1 MEFRFELPEGYSTQD
16 ILALNRLGVKKSKIR
31 RWTTPLFRL
40 FLLFLGASF
49 VLSGLSWLDGGYVGA
64 TPVWQLVAI
73 PLVFGFPW
81 LFLGL
86 FYFQI
91 STWRSRRLMLKNA
104 DSFKFT
110 LNSEGVKEQTNKG
123 TAYYRYDGFVNAYDY
138 QDRWFLF
145 LDKRH
150 AFILPKAALTAG
162 EAGMFAAFWTEKTSK
177 TVIQMKSRR
186 LHR

>member
-16 ILALNRLGVKKSKIR
+16 ILALNRLWTKKSKVR

-40 FLLFLGASF
+40 FLLFVGASF
-49 VLSGLSWLDGGYVGA
+49 VLSSLSWLDGGYVGA

-73 PLVFGFPW
+73 PLVIGLLW
-81 LFLGL
+81 LFVGL

-91 STWRSRRLMLKNA
+91 SAWRSRRLMLKNV
-104 DSFKFT
+104 DRFKFT
-110 LNSEGVKEQTNKG
+110 LDSEGVREQTNKG
-123 TAYYRYDGFVNAYDY
+123 TAHYRYDVFVDAYDY

-150 AFILPKAALTAG
+150 AFILPKAALTVG
-162 EAGMFAAFWTEKTSK
+162 EAGMFAVFWTEKTGK
-177 TVIQMKSRR
+177 AVIQMSSRR
-186 LHR
+186 SHR